1 MKARVLV
8 CTVAWLAVTWGA
20 LCAQTAVPAQAAK
33 PPLSDEAYEKTMK
46 EIASTWRSL
55 QFNNKA
61 MNHADGEREAKRLAA
76 WFRDVQAYWEAKKA
90 ADAVAFAKTA
100 VTAAQDIARS
110 SMAMDM
116 TVLAAAETSLA
127 GACQGCHMA
136 HRQQLPDGTY
146 RIK

>member
-1 MKARVLV
+1 MTARPLASALALLVAAAVLS
-8 CTVAWLAVTWGA
+8 
-20 LCAQTAVPAQAAK
+20 AQAAVPAQTAK
-33 PPLSDEAYEKTMK
+33 PPMSDEAYEKTMK

-76 WFRDVQAYWEAKKA
+76 WFREVQTYWEAKKA

-100 VTAAQDIARS
+100 VTAAEDIAKS
-110 SMAMDM
+110 SMSMDM
-116 TVLAAAETSLA
+116 TVLAAAEKSLA

-136 HRQQLPDGTY
+136 HRQQMPDGSF